1 MNRSKEDGMNIAH
14 GSPTNAMIS
23 PEEPVIY
30 RFNPLRLP
38 QPNAYARR
46 SFLSQLSRGDLFR
59 YHLIGNIFKQ
69 YLPSLLIGIHTWYFL
84 VAPYLCLTTNEIFY
98 LINPFSST
106 STLTLTSAGD
116 QYMDMDIGASSSG
129 AVDGK
134 KAAEVLLSQS
144 VEENLSNEE
153 AAVAALED
161 NKGKL
166 ALYISGILL
175 AATIITFKMVITKTH
190 G

>member
-14 GSPTNAMIS
+14 GSPTNAMIL

-38 QPNAYARR
+38 QPNAYARK

-84 VAPYLCLTTNEIFY
+84 VAPDLCLTTNDIFD
-98 LINPFSST
+98 LINPLSSI

-116 QYMDMDIGASSSG
+116 QYMDIGASSSG

-153 AAVAALED
+153 AAVAALKD

-166 ALYISGILL
+166 ALYLSGILL